1 VPQRRYSEGMSS
13 DEWHRAPT
21 AWEPADRP
29 HQPPPEP
36 EFQSPVHRE
45 RSIFQ
50 RIGGAIVAAAL
61 AVAKFGGLI
70 FGVLFKFK
78 FAISFLISAGAYALV
93 WGWRFGLGFVLL
105 LLVHEMG
112 HVIQLRR
119 EGVPASAPMFI
130 PFLGAVVA
138 MRGLPENA
146 YVEAKV
152 GLAGPVL
159 GSVGAFGTLLLAE
172 QTNSDLLRALAYT
185 GCLLNL
191 FNLVPVVPL
200 DGGRA
205 AAALH
210 PAFWGLGLVLLA
222 GLAVLYRNPFIFVV
236 LAFVAFEVY
245 RRWQGRGS
253 LQSQAYHAVTA
264 GQRALVFAVY
274 MGLVV
279 ALVVGMHAAHVT
291 VQR

>member
-1 VPQRRYSEGMSS
+1 M
-13 DEWHRAPT
+13 T
-21 AWEPADRP
+21 ADGWQPIGSTWEPAEHP
-29 HQPPPEP
+29 GEHPSEP
-36 EFQSPVHRE
+36 EFKSPVR
-45 RSIFQ
+45 RDRGIFQ

-61 AVAKFGGLI
+61 AVVKFGGLI
-70 FGVLFKFK
+70 LGGLFKFK
-78 FAISFLISAGAYALV
+78 FALSFLISAGAYALV
-93 WGWRFGLGFVLL
+93 WGWRFGVGFVVLL
-105 LLVHEMG
+105 LIHEMG

-210 PAFWGLGLVLLA
+210 PAFWGVGLVILA
-222 GLAVLYRNPFIFVV
+222 GLAVIWRSPFIIIVLLFVGY
-236 LAFVAFEVY
+236 EVY
-245 RRWQGRGS
+245 RRWQGRGA

-264 GQRALVFAVY
+264 GQRLTVFAVY

-279 ALVVGMHAAHVT
+279 ALVFGMHAAHVT

>member
-1 VPQRRYSEGMSS
+1 MTS
-13 DEWHRAPT
+13 DGWQPIGST
-21 AWEPADRP
+21 WEPAEHP
-29 HQPPPEP
+29 PEHPPEP

-45 RSIFQ
+45 RGILQ

-61 AVAKFGGLI
+61 AVVKFGSLI

-78 FAISFLISAGAYALV
+78 FALSFLISAGAYTLV
-93 WGWRFGLGFVLL
+93 WGWRFGVGFVVLL
-105 LLVHEMG
+105 LIHEMG

-210 PAFWGLGLVLLA
+210 PAFWAVGLVILA
-222 GLAVLYRNPFIFVV
+222 GLAVIWRSPFIIIVLLFVGY
-236 LAFVAFEVY
+236 EVY
-245 RRWQGRGS
+245 RRWQGRGA
-253 LQSQAYHAVTA
+253 LQSQAYHAVTS
-264 GQRALVFAVY
+264 GQRLTVFAVY

-279 ALVVGMHAAHVT
+279 ALVAGMHAAHVT